1 MKFLL
6 LTLALF
12 FLTSCFPPVN
22 TTHNE
27 STTDQDTKDITISF
41 KLNKNTPI
49 EFFISN
55 SSNNNMYCDLTKTYF
70 EVYENNQWKST
81 LSEITGSS
89 SIGFTLPIPPKS
101 SILAPSTEEIDSLT
115 TNKTYR
121 IVYTFYHD
129 QKLESSPIVV
139 SCKFTL

>member
-1 MKFLL
+1 MKFII
-6 LTLALF
+6 LTLTLF
-12 FLTSCFPPVN
+12 FLTSCSAAVN
-22 TTHNE
+22 TSHNE
-27 STTDQDTKDITISF
+27 STTDQDTEGITISF
-41 KLNKNTPI
+41 NKSTPI

-55 SSNNNMYCDLTKTYF
+55 NSDNTMYCDLTKTYF

-81 LSEITGSS
+81 SSEITGSS

-101 SILAPSTEEIDSLT
+101 SILAPSTAEIDSLT
-115 TNKTYR
+115 PNKTYR
-121 IVYTFYHD
+121 IVYTLYHD